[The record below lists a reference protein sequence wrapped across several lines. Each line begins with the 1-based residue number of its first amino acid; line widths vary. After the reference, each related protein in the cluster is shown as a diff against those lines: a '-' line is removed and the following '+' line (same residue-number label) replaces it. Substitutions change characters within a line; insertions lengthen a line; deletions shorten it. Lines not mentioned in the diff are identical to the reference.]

1 MEIYNHPL
9 YKEDIEKVAGLA
21 LPWEKLKGSSV
32 MISGATGLLGSF
44 LIDVIMHKNLKEG
57 LGCVIYALGR
67 NKGKAMNRFGYCF
80 HLPDFNFL
88 PVM

>member
-1 MEIYNHPL
+1 MEIYNHPS

-44 LIDVIMHKNLKEG
+44 LIDVIMHKTLTK
-57 LGCVIYALGR
+57 
-67 NKGKAMNRFGYCF
+67 
-80 HLPDFNFL
+80 D
-88 PVM
+88 

>member
-67 NKGKAMNRFGYCF
+67 NKGKALDTASICRISSS
-80 HLPDFNFL
+80 LPA
-88 PVM
+88 M